1 MDGDPIQDYLL
12 NIIKI
17 IILIVLMS
25 IQEDIENTLEVLN
38 RLKDEEGII
47 LVEGQNDIESL
58 ISLGINAR
66 IIAVSQYN
74 IFDVIESISEKEV
87 IVLTDFDKKGTLLF
101 KRYVKELHSSG
112 KKVIVIYYREL
123 KKYLKK
129 YITGIEQIYPFLEK
143 RDVLDDN
150 EDLIW

>member
-1 MDGDPIQDYLL
+1 
-12 NIIKI
+12 
-17 IILIVLMS
+17 MS

-58 ISLGINAR
+58 INLGINAR

-87 IVLTDFDKKGTLLF
+87 IVLTDFDKKG
-101 KRYVKELHSSG
+101 
-112 KKVIVIYYREL
+112 
-123 KKYLKK
+123 
-129 YITGIEQIYPFLEK
+129 
-143 RDVLDDN
+143 
-150 EDLIW
+150 